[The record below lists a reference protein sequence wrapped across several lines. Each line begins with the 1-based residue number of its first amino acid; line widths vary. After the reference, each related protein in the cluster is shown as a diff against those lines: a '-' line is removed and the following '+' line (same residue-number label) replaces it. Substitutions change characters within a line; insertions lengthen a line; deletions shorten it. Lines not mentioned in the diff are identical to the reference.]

1 MTVRPLRVRADA
13 RSSARSP
20 LGGASGSPPSILPLS
35 LTVARRAGGRAG
47 GDAGAFAFPLAFV
60 TAAAALGAA
69 FGFELGFAG
78 DDTLLGLLGDAPVTL
93 PPEAAVVIVA
103 HLGQRTSYLL
113 VLTLQ
118 PAARTQGRWYTR
130 RHELLWQ
137 PTVAPARMV
146 LPSSF
151 PHRPNRDH

>member
-1 MTVRPLRVRADA
+1 MLRRGC
-13 RSSARSP
+13 
-20 LGGASGSPPSILPLS
+20 GGIGN
-35 LTVARRAGGRAG
+35 TKTGAGGRAG

-69 FGFELGFAG
+69 FGFGLGFAG

-103 HLGQRTSYLL
+103 HLGHRTSYLL

-137 PTVAPARMV
+137 PTEAPATPQCAQRSRRERRQAAST
-146 LPSSF
+146 LRRAPRS
-151 PHRPNRDH
+151 P